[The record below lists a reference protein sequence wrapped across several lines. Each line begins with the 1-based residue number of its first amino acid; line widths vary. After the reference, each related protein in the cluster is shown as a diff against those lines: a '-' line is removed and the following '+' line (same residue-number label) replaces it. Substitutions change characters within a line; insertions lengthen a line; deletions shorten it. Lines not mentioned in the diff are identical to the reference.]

1 MSKLCDTLSFC
12 FLYPRLRKIL
22 FQMQEWTYMYCIQIS
37 GCNVADSI
45 RYVADLF
52 CVLRVFFS
60 YVLCYNVPLLWE
72 YCISGWLY
80 HVMTI
85 LWFCR
90 KKKKKKGGR
99 LVIILNH
106 VFLVRTLTPWKVI
119 ESPTTLIALQTRVH
133 LGTPTLTRHSNTT
146 LPLRSIPVTW
156 TR

>member
-12 FLYPRLRKIL
+12 FLYHRLRKIL

-72 YCISGWLY
+72 YCISDWLY
-80 HVMTI
+80 HVMKFF
-85 LWFCR
+85 WYCR
-90 KKKKKKGGR
+90 KKKRRTACHHSKSCFFSTYPYTLESHRIPDHTDCTADPCTSGNTDTDPTQQHNFA
-99 LVIILNH
+99 LEIHSCHMN
-106 VFLVRTLTPWKVI
+106 TLT
-119 ESPTTLIALQTRVH
+119 
-133 LGTPTLTRHSNTT
+133 
-146 LPLRSIPVTW
+146 
-156 TR
+156 